1 MQMWRAGTFKISG
14 QWSGVSKDQ
23 WSVVSGQ
30 QRSVVSGQWSGVSG
44 QLTGHRSP
52 TTDHWQLGFTLIEL
66 LVVLSILSITLSF
79 VIPRIIGREEAE
91 LKSAARKLLYTVRRL
106 SDEAVFKKE
115 RQALNLDMDNNEYSK
130 GDDGKRTKLPP
141 GISLDHLQIGKE
153 EIKKGTTS
161 ITIFPSGFRDEAMI
175 HLTGKEKGKG
185 YTIVIPALGERFE
198 IRED

>member
-1 MQMWRAGTFKISG
+1 MQMWRAGTFKGRG
-14 QWSGVSKDQ
+14 QGSGVRD
-23 WSVVSGQ
+23 
-30 QRSVVSGQWSGVSG
+30 QRSPFPVP
-44 QLTGHRSP
+44 RSP
-52 TTDHWQLGFTLIEL
+52 IQWQLGFTLIEL

-79 VIPRIIGREEAE
+79 VIPRLMGREEAE
-91 LKSAARKLLYTVRRL
+91 LKSAARKLLYTARRL

-115 RQALNLDMDNNEYSK
+115 RQVLNVDIDNNEYRK
-130 GDDGKRTKLPP
+130 GDDGKRLKLPP
-141 GISLDHLQIGKE
+141 GTSVDHLQIGKE
-153 EIKKGTTS
+153 VIKKGTAS